1 MENIAI
7 STEFIKL
14 DQLLKF
20 ANIVEN
26 GADAKFLITNGYVTL
41 NGETEIRRGKKI
53 YSGDIVRIDYE
64 GAKFAL
70 KVTNNDN

>member
-1 MENIAI
+1 MEIIKI

-26 GADAKFLITNGYVTL
+26 GADAKYLITNGYVKV
-41 NGETEIRRGKKI
+41 NGEEEIRRGRKL
-53 YSGDIVRIDYE
+53 YNGDTVNIDYE
-64 GAKFAL
+64 GAAFAL
-70 KVTNNDN
+70 KVASDDN